1 HESFVAFH
9 RERRQNIEN
18 DGTRELYKDN
28 VLKGKEERV
37 VFAVST
43 CCLFWRDCWAVLS
56 ALLPYIIMYSL
67 PIHTKSNNFFFHLF
81 GGFVKKQYLCTR
93 NSEEL
98 QKESLEDIIY
108 WICIKVRKQLFD
120 SMRK

>member
-1 HESFVAFH
+1 
-9 RERRQNIEN
+9 
-18 DGTRELYKDN
+18 
-28 VLKGKEERV
+28 
-37 VFAVST
+37 
-43 CCLFWRDCWAVLS
+43 
-56 ALLPYIIMYSL
+56 MYSL
-67 PIHTKSNNFFFHLF
+67 PIHTKSNNFFFQLF